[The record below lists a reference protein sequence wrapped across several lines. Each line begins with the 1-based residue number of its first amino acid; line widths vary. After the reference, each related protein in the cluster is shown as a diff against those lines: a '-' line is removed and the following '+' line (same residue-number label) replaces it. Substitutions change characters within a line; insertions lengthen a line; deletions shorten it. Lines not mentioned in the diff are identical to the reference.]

1 MKIHPRKNNRPV
13 IGHFEPPQPSLS
25 VISEV
30 LPPGPIGMIAGNGL
44 FPHLFLGA
52 AKQKGYN
59 VVVVAHQGETN
70 SSIVDEGFPVEWIRV
85 GQIAPIFRIFRR
97 HHVRYAAFVGGIRK
111 PRLFDLRPD
120 WRGIK
125 ILARVAANHDDQVLR
140 ALAQEFEHE
149 GITIVPSTLLLPE
162 LTAPKGVLG
171 THLPTPE
178 DWEDINVGFHVGKV
192 LGDLDVGQCVIV
204 REKVVLAL
212 EAIEGTNETIRR
224 GARFAPPGVVVVK
237 MSKPGQDLR
246 FDLPSVGSETL
257 AVMGEVGAR
266 ILAVEAR
273 KSLILDA
280 GNFMEQADRLG
291 IAVVGVE
298 WD

>member
-1 MKIHPRKNNRPV
+1 MKTPPRESRRPV
-13 IGHFEPPQPSLS
+13 IGHFEPLHPPFS
-25 VISEV
+25 VVSEV
-30 LPPGPIGMIAGNGL
+30 SPPGPIGMIAGNGL
-44 FPHLFLGA
+44 FPHLFLDA
-52 AKQKGYN
+52 AKQKGYK
-59 VVVVAHQGETN
+59 VVIVAHQGETN
-70 SSIVDEGFPVEWIRV
+70 PSIANEGFPVEWIRV
-85 GQIAPIFRIFRR
+85 GQVAPIFKIFQR

-111 PRLFDLRPD
+111 PKLFDLRPD

-140 ALAQEFEHE
+140 ALAQEFEQE
-149 GITIVPSTLLLPE
+149 GITIVPSTFLLPE

-171 THLPTPE
+171 THLPTQG

-224 GARFAPPGVVVVK
+224 GARFAPSGVVVVK
-237 MSKPGQDLR
+237 MSKPNQDLR

-266 ILAVEAR
+266 VLAVEAG

-280 GNFMEQADRLG
+280 GSFMEQADRLG

-298 WD
+298 WE